1 MNHDLGAYTLQIA
14 ILMGTGYRFEIK
26 LTMLWVH
33 WFLSL
38 DPYRHLK
45 MVGWGSN
52 GKRWEEMGRDGKRW
66 EEIELW
72 FRTSTEVSHFVNFK
86 APDN

>member
-14 ILMGTGYRFEIK
+14 ILTGTGYRFEIK

-45 MVGWGSN
+45 MGVWGSN
-52 GKRWEEMGRDGKRW
+52 GKRWEEMGRD
-66 EEIELW
+66 
-72 FRTSTEVSHFVNFK
+72 RTLV
-86 APDN
+86 

>member
-33 WFLSL
+33 WILSL
-38 DPYRHLK
+38 DPYRH
-45 MVGWGSN
+45 
-52 GKRWEEMGRDGKRW
+52 RWWDGEVMGRDGKRSKSGLGQALKW
-66 EEIELW
+66 LCLKIGY
-72 FRTSTEVSHFVNFK
+72 
-86 APDN
+86 PQ

>member
-33 WFLSL
+33 WILSL
-38 DPYRHLK
+38 DPYRH
-45 MVGWGSN
+45 
-52 GKRWEEMGRDGKRW
+52 RWWDGEVMGRDGKRW
-66 EEIELW
+66 EEIEVW
-72 FRTSTEVSHFVNFK
+72 FRTSTEVAVSENRVPPMK
-86 APDN
+86 